1 MRPRRLAIISRWL
14 IAGLLLCGLVRT
26 QAMAGRGPSSLT
38 GPIYSSTEAIQYAQ
52 RALEESDYLKP
63 GSYVKGERDQATISA
78 IRQFQRAHFLSPTGQ
93 LTADTMGLLSSH
105 ARGEASGANRS

>member
-1 MRPRRLAIISRWL
+1 MARTYQLKRRAEH
-14 IAGLLLCGLVRT
+14 
-26 QAMAGRGPSSLT
+26 Q
-38 GPIYSSTEAIQYAQ
+38 EATRQ
-52 RALEESDYLKP
+52 RIVEATVELHQTV
-63 GSYVKGERDQATISA
+63 GGTQATISA